1 MATHWVDGDD
11 SDELVWS
18 LYEQGRARLQGGEPA
33 AAAEVLEL
41 AVEREPD
48 KASLR
53 EALGRA
59 YYASARVEPARAQ
72 FAWALDLDPSDDYA
86 HFGLGCCLERQGRL
100 VDAAK
105 HFKLAVALSDRVE
118 YRSALGRVMARLR
131 PASGIGG

>member
-18 LYEQGRARLQGGEPA
+18 LYEQGRARLEDGKPA

-41 AVEREPD
+41 AVEREPH

-59 YYASARVEPARAQ
+59 YYAAARVEPARAQ
-72 FAWALDLDPSDDYA
+72 FQSALDLDPSDDYA

-100 VDAAK
+100 PDAAK
-105 HFKLAVALSDRVE
+105 HFKLAVALSDRLE
-118 YRSALGRVMARLR
+118 YRDALGRVMARLDLSR
-131 PASGIGG
+131 GD

>member
-1 MATHWVDGDD
+1 MTTWVDGDG

-41 AVEREPD
+41 AVEREPQ

-59 YYASARVEPARAQ
+59 YYATSRVEPARVQ
-72 FAWALDLDPSDDYA
+72 FQSALDLDPSDDYA

-100 VDAAK
+100 PDAAK
-105 HFKLAVALSDRVE
+105 HFKLAVALSDRAE
-118 YRSALGRVMARLR
+118 YRSALGRVLARLQPR
-131 PASGIGG
+131 